1 MGIDFTWQFDAPTG
15 VFKNHAMSSELRKAS
30 IVETKF
36 MQFCRPEPGYGKNK
50 GESITITRVSNLAVP
65 TSSKILEQQRI
76 PEDSLTITTKGI
88 TVSEFGRAVP
98 YTSLA
103 EDLGSYTMENVVQ
116 RALKD
121 QMMVSLD
128 ATAAAAFTGSN
139 AKIVAYPAG
148 VSSLTF
154 TTNGAAGGQG
164 IANLNLYMVEQIRDY
179 LFSTLNVPPYE
190 GDDYIALVS
199 TKAKRGV
206 ISDPAWQQWHT
217 YTDNE
222 AKFNGE
228 IGRIEG
234 IRFVEI
240 NNSLALSN
248 SKGLNGVQG
257 EAVFFGA
264 DAVVSAVALDPELR
278 AKVPTDF
285 GRSKSV
291 AWYGI
296 LNFDVVWD
304 TANKGEA
311 KIVHFSST

>member
-1 MGIDFTWQFDAPTG
+1 MGIDFTWTFDTPTG

-50 GESITITRVSNLAVP
+50 GESITISRVSNLTIP
-65 TSSKILEQQRI
+65 TNGRILEQQRI
-76 PEDSLTITTKGI
+76 PEDQLTITTKGI
-88 TVSEFGRAVP
+88 TVAEWGRSVP
-98 YTSLA
+98 YTSLS
-103 EDLGSYTMENVVQ
+103 EDLGSYNMENVVQ

-121 QMMVSLD
+121 QMMVTLD
-128 ATAAAAFTGSN
+128 NGAAAAFTGSSVQ
-139 AKIVAYPAG
+139 IVAYPAG

-154 TTNGAAGGQG
+154 TTNGSPGGQG
-164 IANLNLYMVEQIRDY
+164 IANLNMYMIEQIRDY
-179 LFSTLNVPPYE
+179 LFTTLNAPPYE

-228 IGRIEG
+228 IGRVEG
-234 IRFVEI
+234 CRFIEI
-240 NNSLALSN
+240 NNTGALSG

-296 LNFDVVWD
+296 LEFGVVWD
-304 TANKGEA
+304 TANQGQA